1 MEFDITH
8 LDKRLLIQSLFAHS
22 EPLNLGKAEYDTR
35 KKWGE
40 NVDGLT
46 VEECDIIL
54 HDYNQLDSGSLRILD
69 YHKGKPM
76 KIVFERKSNGRE
88 LIDSDS
94 YDERN
99 GKYRFLEALLN
110 IFSTDEVFITKKG
123 FRQFAFTNIPEH
135 LIRSKE
141 QEDLFKNLLKNTV
154 EKRNDYGKYWVID
167 ESKIKYTPP
176 FLQSLL

>member
-1 MEFDITH
+1 
-8 LDKRLLIQSLFAHS
+8 
-22 EPLNLGKAEYDTR
+22 
-35 KKWGE
+35 
-40 NVDGLT
+40 
-46 VEECDIIL
+46 
-54 HDYNQLDSGSLRILD
+54 
-69 YHKGKPM
+69 M
-76 KIVFERKSNGRE
+76 KLVFERKSNGRE

-99 GKYRFLEALLN
+99 GKYRFFEALLN

-167 ESKIKYTPP
+167 ESKIKYIPP
-176 FLQSLL
+176 FLKSLL